1 MKEFL
6 DKLYSY
12 ENFGLWLMISIIILV
27 LLFIVILFLGK
38 KDKKN
43 REIEATRKLQQ
54 LNDENAFKEESKVDT
69 VETKEVKQEEP
80 VVNLNDKPL
89 EAPLINNVE
98 VNNVEVKPEVPVQE
112 EAPII
117 SLNELDKKNEE
128 LNQNNE
134 ITKEFTAPILDA
146 IQEEIKL
153 PDIEISNANEV
164 NNNNDNIEMPKINE
178 TNNINVEMP
187 KEEIDKTLEMPL
199 LFNEEAELN
208 VGMQDNNNKEVVN
221 DTKEEIL
228 PEIKVP
234 EFDLDSVINEITQ
247 EIKIPQGNREVFSS
261 VYTKEENNNKEEE
274 MEVTLPELKNVNDR
288 AKAPTSDEL
297 DFELPTLKKEY
308 TEKEEKLEI
317 PKLNNYNIDNISGE
331 YYNINR

>member
-54 LNDENAFKEESKVDT
+54 LNDENAFKEESKVEA

-98 VNNVEVKPEVPVQE
+98 VNNAEVKPEVPVQE

-117 SLNELDKKNEE
+117 SLSELDKKNEK

-164 NNNNDNIEMPKINE
+164 NNNKDNIEMPKVNE

-187 KEEIDKTLEMPL
+187 KEETDKPLEMPL
-199 LFNEEAELN
+199 LFNEETELN

-221 DTKEEIL
+221 DTKEESL

-288 AKAPTSDEL
+288 AKVPTSDEL